1 MAMEI
6 KMREKTS
13 KRVGF
18 VACYKGKPITAAQ
31 SFEKLVNRKKV
42 KQLLGNKD
50 LLIKH
55 TNPDGMIVVYKNT
68 LSI

>member
-1 MAMEI
+1 MKNKVLE
-6 KMREKTS
+6 S
-13 KRVGF
+13 VGF
-18 VACYKGKPITAAQ
+18 VACYKGKPIATTQ
-31 SFEKLVNRKKV
+31 SFGKLVNKKKV

>member
-1 MAMEI
+1 MPKA
-6 KMREKTS
+6 KGK
-13 KRVGF
+13 KGF
-18 VACYKGKPITAAQ
+18 VACYKGKPIANTE
-31 SFEKLVNRKKV
+31 SFGKLVNKEKV

-55 TNPDGMIVVYKNT
+55 TNSDGMIVVYKKT

>member
-1 MAMEI
+1 MKNKALE
-6 KMREKTS
+6 S
-13 KRVGF
+13 VGF
-18 VACYKGKPITAAQ
+18 VACYKGKPIATTQ
-31 SFEKLVNRKKV
+31 SFGKLVNKKKV

-55 TNPDGMIVVYKNT
+55 TNPNGMIVVYKNT

>member
-1 MAMEI
+1 MGNKVME
-6 KMREKTS
+6 S
-13 KRVGF
+13 VGF
-18 VACYKGKPITAAQ
+18 VACYKGKPIATTQ
-31 SFEKLVNRKKV
+31 SFEKLVNKKEV

-55 TNPDGMIVVYKNT
+55 TNPNGMIVVYKNT

>member
-1 MAMEI
+1 MKNKVLEN
-6 KMREKTS
+6 
-13 KRVGF
+13 VGF
-18 VACYKGKPITAAQ
+18 VACYKGKPIATTK
-31 SFEKLVNRKKV
+31 SLGKLVNRKNV

-55 TNPDGMIVVYKNT
+55 TNPNGMIVVYNNT

>member
-1 MAMEI
+1 MKNKKLE
-6 KMREKTS
+6 S
-13 KRVGF
+13 VGF
-18 VACYKGKPITAAQ
+18 VANYKGKPIATTK
-31 SFEKLVNRKKV
+31 SFGKLVNTKKV

-55 TNPDGMIVVYKNT
+55 TNPNGMIVVYKYT